1 MTSDSS
7 SLKRPRS
14 PTDNTP
20 LPLAKVPRTATNH
33 LQINY
38 LARQHKETIPL
49 VSVNDKLPEI
59 ARLLGEY
66 DGVLQ
71 RHESMAGNLGA
82 CPLGPIL
89 LKRFERLFDGP
100 PKVLKSHAKDSTI
113 SWLDVVEFAQN
124 NPKQFNLERTRNGI
138 RVCQFYTKQCR
149 VEVSEED
156 YVLIASGMPQKLI
169 PPQPIPEDEEKELA
183 VMDLLDRNLG
193 QIIQLAD
200 QGMPFVPRPV
210 QSQPF
215 ALTFLIVSGRARQMI
230 HKMKNRRTAILAR
243 REHEAE
249 AKKQNLRAS
258 PLSPAET
265 NGTATR
271 PMRSIEVSQSPPAG
285 FTSVNLRPTGHY
297 EPESRAVPTTTGEAH
312 RGNVEDALSQ
322 NLANHNGRTVDEPPP
337 SVRGE
342 MLNKFLTPA
351 EREAGLTED
360 TIRRSSLGTARTS
373 AVQQSSA
380 EKQRSRSID
389 LAGGIDGGKNAPS
402 VAIPSTPVSLLP
414 QMKPSPMD
422 RDDGGPFKSEMVRRM
437 DNMWKGD
444 RVIPPC
450 DRCRRLHMDCLKNL
464 TACMGC
470 TKKHAKCSWKEVKA
484 DELQGTG
491 TGPGPGPGA
500 RHSASPEREVAA
512 SGPGL
517 DLAPP
522 LSANSTIEISGR
534 HEVSPRTT
542 AETSSH
548 VGESAKDGRAE
559 LVQPGRKSEP
569 ALGLGMTAKFDVRP
583 PPLVQTGHDAVAR
596 RSSTVPTLYGGQYSP
611 VTGGGEEDDEDETDR
626 LKALAARIYR
636 TASQRM

>member
-1 MTSDSS
+1 MDTSSAMISDSS

-14 PTDNTP
+14 PTDNAP

-38 LARQHKETIPL
+38 LARQQKETIPL
-49 VSVNDKLPEI
+49 VTVNDKLPEL

-200 QGMPFVPRPV
+200 Q
-210 QSQPF
+210 
-215 ALTFLIVSGRARQMI
+215 VSGRARQMI

-249 AKKQNLRAS
+249 AKKQPSDLRAS

-265 NGTATR
+265 NGNVAR
-271 PMRSIEVSQSPPAG
+271 PLRSVEVSHSPPAG
-285 FTSVNLRPTGHY
+285 FMTVNLRQAGH
-297 EPESRAVPTTTGEAH
+297 EPESRAAPTTTGETH

-322 NLANHNGRTVDEPPP
+322 NLANHNGRIVDEPSPN
-337 SVRGE
+337 VRSE
-342 MLNKFLTPA
+342 MLHKFLTPA
-351 EREAGLTED
+351 EREAGLTEE
-360 TIRRSSLGTARTS
+360 TIRRSSLGTARTT
-373 AVQQSSA
+373 AMQQNSA
-380 EKQRSRSID
+380 EKQRSRSTD
-389 LAGGIDGGKNAPS
+389 LAGGVDGGKNPPS

-484 DELQGTG
+484 DELQGIST
-491 TGPGPGPGA
+491 
-500 RHSASPEREVAA
+500 RHSASPERERAA
-512 SGPGL
+512 SGPSQ
-517 DLAPP
+517 DPDPAPP
-522 LSANSTIEISGR
+522 LSANSTIVVFDR
-534 HEVSPRTT
+534 HEVAPKPT
-542 AETSSH
+542 AEAGAR
-548 VGESAKDGRAE
+548 VEEAAKENRAE
-559 LVQPGRKSEP
+559 ATQPGRKSEP
-569 ALGLGMTAKFDVRP
+569 ALGLGTTAKFDVRP
-583 PPLVQTGHDAVAR
+583 PPLGQTAHGAAGR

-611 VTGGGEEDDEDETDR
+611 AARGVEEEDDDEGDR
-626 LKALAARIYR
+626 LLALAARVYR
-636 TASQRM
+636 TASQSGHRM